1 MTKIRAVTKIREA
14 ISNAIALIRGV
25 DRKGY
30 GRYNRDMTKTMEL
43 YILLKDKLGEQETKA
58 LIEAFDEVSEQ
69 AKREAATKADLENM
83 KSALELK
90 IEKSKTDS
98 IKWMLAFWAS
108 QIGILIAAIAVMLK
122 FFLK

>member
-1 MTKIRAVTKIREA
+1 
-14 ISNAIALIRGV
+14 
-25 DRKGY
+25 
-30 GRYNRDMTKTMEL
+30 MTKTMEL
-43 YILLKDKLGEQETKA
+43 FILLKDKLGEKETKA

-69 AKREAATKADLENM
+69 AKREAATKADLENV

>member
-1 MTKIRAVTKIREA
+1 
-14 ISNAIALIRGV
+14 
-25 DRKGY
+25 
-30 GRYNRDMTKTMEL
+30 MTKTMEL

-69 AKREAATKADLENM
+69 AKREAATKSDLENV
-83 KSALELK
+83 KSVLELK

-108 QIGILIAAIAVMLK
+108 QICILIAAIAVMLK